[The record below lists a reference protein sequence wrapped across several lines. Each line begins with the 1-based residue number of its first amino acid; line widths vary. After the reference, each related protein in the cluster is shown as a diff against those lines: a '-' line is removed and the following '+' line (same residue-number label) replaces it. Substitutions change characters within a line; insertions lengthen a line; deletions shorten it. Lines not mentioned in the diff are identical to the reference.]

1 MRELNISLIP
11 GDGIGPELAASAR
24 AVLGAACERFGVRME
39 VRECEAGD
47 AALERTGRALP
58 DATLEAVR
66 RSDACLKAPVG
77 ESAADVIVALRR
89 RLGLY
94 ANVRPAKSYPGM
106 PALAGDIDMVVVR
119 ENTEDLY
126 TGAEFYADGP
136 LPIGGGFGGAV
147 GEEGDGGAHERAG
160 EGGTGRT
167 AVALRIITEAASE
180 RIARYAFEAALERGG
195 AKKVT
200 CVHKSNVL
208 QATDGVFAGACA
220 RVAEGYPGVEFEQMY
235 VDACAMNLIRRPSS
249 FDVIV
254 TTNLFGDILS
264 DESSQA
270 AGGLGMAPAAN
281 VGDSFALFEPV
292 HGAAFDIAGRGIAN
306 PSSFIL
312 SASMMLGWLARKEG
326 GRGGGGG
333 EECAAAGRAIEEAVR
348 GAVAAGASTADVGGS
363 MTMAQFTEE
372 VASRIGRAARGRA
385 VPAGA

>member
-1 MRELNISLIP
+1 MRPLDVSLIP

-24 AVLGAACERFGVRME
+24 AVLDAACGRFGVGME
-39 VRECEAGD
+39 VREVEAGD
-47 AALERTGRALP
+47 AALARTGRALP
-58 DATLEAVR
+58 EEAFEAVR
-66 RSDACLKAPVG
+66 ASDACLKAPVG

-106 PALAGDIDMVVVR
+106 PSLSDRMDMVVVR

-136 LPIGGGFGGAV
+136 LPLGAGAYGGAGAAQEAV
-147 GEEGDGGAHERAG
+147 GG
-160 EGGTGRT
+160 GRT
-167 AVALRIITEAASE
+167 AVALRIISEAASE
-180 RIARYAFEAALERGG
+180 RIARYAFEAAVERGG

-208 QATDGVFAGACA
+208 RVTDGVFAGACA
-220 RVAEGYPGVEFEQMY
+220 RVAQEYGSVEFEQMY
-235 VDACAMNLIRRPSS
+235 VDACAMNLIRRPES
-249 FDVIV
+249 FDVVV

-312 SASMMLGWLARKEG
+312 SASMMLGWLARK
-326 GRGGGGG
+326 RGG
-333 EECAAAGRAIEEAVR
+333 EEGERCAAAGGAVESAVR
-348 GAVAAGASTADVGGS
+348 GAVAEGASTADMGGA
-363 MTMAQFTEE
+363 MTTAQFTEE
-372 VASRIGRAARGRA
+372 VASRIAGRPAA
-385 VPAGA
+385 

>member
-1 MRELNISLIP
+1 MRPLDVSLIP

-24 AVLGAACERFGVRME
+24 AVLGAACARFGVRMG
-39 VRECEAGD
+39 VRKVEAGD
-47 AALERTGRALP
+47 AALARTGRALP
-58 DATLEAVR
+58 EEAFEAVR
-66 RSDACLKAPVG
+66 ASDACLKAPVG

-106 PALAGDIDMVVVR
+106 PSLSDRMDMVVVR

-136 LPIGGGFGGAV
+136 LPLGAA
-147 GEEGDGGAHERAG
+147 GAYGGDGAAAGA
-160 EGGTGRT
+160 GRT
-167 AVALRIITEAASE
+167 AVALRIISEAASE
-180 RIARYAFEAALERGG
+180 RIARYAFEAAVERGG

-208 QATDGVFAGACA
+208 RVTDGVFAGACA
-220 RVAEGYPGVEFEQMY
+220 RVAKEYDSVEFEQMY
-235 VDACAMNLIRRPSS
+235 VDACAMNLIRRPES
-249 FDVIV
+249 FDVVV

-312 SASMMLGWLARKEG
+312 SASMMLGWLAR
-326 GRGGGGG
+326 RRGG
-333 EECAAAGRAIEEAVR
+333 EEGERCAAAGAAVEAAVR
-348 GAVAAGASTADVGGS
+348 GAVAEGASTADMGGT
-363 MTMAQFTEE
+363 MTTEQFTEE
-372 VASRIGRAARGRA
+372 VVSRIRGRREA
-385 VPAGA
+385 

>member
-1 MRELNISLIP
+1 MRRRLRPLDISLIP
-11 GDGIGPELAASAR
+11 GDGIGPEIAASAR
-24 AVLGAACERFGVRME
+24 AVLDAACGRFGVEMR
-39 VRECEAGD
+39 VREYEAGD

-58 DATLEAVR
+58 DEAFEGVR

-106 PALAGDIDMVVVR
+106 PALAAGIDLVVVR

-136 LPIGGGFGGAV
+136 LPIGGFGGQEGGGGAGGAR
-147 GEEGDGGAHERAG
+147 GEEGGG
-160 EGGTGRT
+160 GRT
-167 AVALRIITEAASE
+167 AVALRVITEAASE
-180 RIARYAFEAALERGG
+180 RIARYAFESAVERGG
-195 AKKVT
+195 AKRVT

-208 QATDGVFAGACA
+208 RVTDGVFAGACA
-220 RVAEGYPGVEFEQMY
+220 RVAKEYPGVEFEQMY
-235 VDACAMNLIRRPSS
+235 VDACAMNLIRRPES

-292 HGAAFDIAGRGIAN
+292 HGAAFDIAGRGVAN

-312 SASMMLGWLARKEG
+312 SASMMLGWLARR
-326 GRGGGGG
+326 RGGGGG
-333 EECAAAGRAIEEAVR
+333 GGGNGEEKCAAAGEAVEAAVR
-348 GAVAAGASTADVGGS
+348 GAVAAGASTADMGGP
-363 MTMAQFTEE
+363 MTTAEFTKE
-372 VASRIGRAARGRA
+372 VVSRLEKRG
-385 VPAGA
+385 G